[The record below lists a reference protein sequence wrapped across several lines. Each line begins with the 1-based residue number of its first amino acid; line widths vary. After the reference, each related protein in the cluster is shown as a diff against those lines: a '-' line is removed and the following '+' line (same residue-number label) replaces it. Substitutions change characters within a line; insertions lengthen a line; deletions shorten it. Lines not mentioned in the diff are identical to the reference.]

1 METIKPSLT
10 KDLSKEDKLSS
21 LIKDGIV
28 EGLKL
33 SGIKAGKDGTVRVS
47 KKIGAIFSLGTFIVA
62 IVSLFIAA
70 YSFGGIVIIK
80 KLDRIEIK
88 QAHFE
93 KEIKANQA
101 HFEKELTEIKTNM
114 ALILERLPKKD

>member
-1 METIKPSLT
+1 METIKPSVT

-93 KEIKANQA
+93 KE
-101 HFEKELTEIKTNM
+101 LTEIKTNM